1 MSFQLK
7 ILGSNSAM
15 PAYGRH
21 HSAQLLNVQNHYF
34 LIDCGEA
41 TQMQLSRYK
50 CKTLRISHIFISHL
64 HGDHYLG
71 LMGLIFTMHL
81 LRRKSDL
88 YIYGQKGLRDI
99 ITTQLKYSD
108 TVLNYNIRFKE
119 LVPHQP
125 ELLFEDNSVEV
136 SSFPLFHRVPCCGF
150 LFKEKPKP
158 MRLNKEKLPQKI
170 SLAHIALLKKG
181 EDIYDDEGNLIYRNA
196 DLTLPPRK
204 SRSYAYCS
212 DTKYEESI
220 IPNIAGVDLLYHEA
234 TFLNAK
240 EMWAT
245 QTFHS
250 TTTQA
255 AEIAKKANVGQ
266 LLIGHYSARYNDL
279 TPFLTEARA
288 VFENTQL
295 ATEGEAI
302 DIPDL

>member
-1 MSFQLK
+1 
-7 ILGSNSAM
+7 M

-88 YIYGQKGLRDI
+88 YIYGQKGLREI

-108 TVLNYNIRFKE
+108 TVLNYNIQFRQ
-119 LVPHQP
+119 LDPSQP
-125 ELLFEDNSVEV
+125 ELLFQDNTVEV

-150 LFKEKPKP
+150 LVKEKPKP
-158 MRLNKEKLPQKI
+158 LRLNKEKLPPKL
-170 SLAHIALLKKG
+170 SLAHIAQLKKG
-181 EDIYDDEGNLIYRNA
+181 EDLYDDQGQLLYKNTE
-196 DLTLPPRK
+196 LTLPPRK

-212 DTKYEESI
+212 DTKYEEAI
-220 IPNIAGVDLLYHEA
+220 IPHIAGVDLLYHEA

-240 EMWAT
+240 EMWAA

-255 AEIAKKANVGQ
+255 AEIAKKAEVGQ

-279 TPFLTEARA
+279 TPFLAEAKA
-288 VFENTQL
+288 VFDNTKL

-302 DIPDL
+302 DVPDL